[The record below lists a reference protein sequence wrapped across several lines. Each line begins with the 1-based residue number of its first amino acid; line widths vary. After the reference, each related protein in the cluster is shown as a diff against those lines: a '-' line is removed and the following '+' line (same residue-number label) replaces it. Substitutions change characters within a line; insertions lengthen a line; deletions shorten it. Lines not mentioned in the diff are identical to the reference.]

1 MNTSSRTKG
10 AAFLILL
17 ALAGSACSSKADE
30 VRNVVVT
37 QAPTTVAT
45 STTTAG
51 QTSTVSSLSTRLEAL
66 RSELTKANRTQEA
79 ASLSS
84 AKDACGSLAVVA
96 KMLSSEASFGQ
107 AGIIQALSRSYQA
120 ALLLSGK
127 TASCGGTRSAAPEYA
142 AMQVLSDSSTGFSF
156 NLTPA
161 APTFALDRT
170 ALKTQSKPYSSMKG
184 APLRPFSAGSLAS
197 GEIGWP
203 GRADYSTVIAVPV
216 GSKPTITLT
225 ESSSAKLTDVL
236 LAATQPQPADADIAG
251 QDANDPLYSDKLTV
265 IADPGSWLKG
275 RPPYCP
281 VPGGCGELALIGKS
295 HGMTL
300 YSISVPTIRYNA
312 ATRELV
318 LVGLVKVNVSF
329 GANTGEFSDAK
340 NAGSMY
346 DRGTGAIAS
355 MVANPT
361 AVKKWQ
367 APKVAQTNV
376 TPCGPELLIVT
387 PKALI
392 AQAEQLKTA
401 KRAAGYITQIYETS
415 LIAGLP
421 TYSDELKMYITK
433 LANTDCAI
441 KLSYV
446 ILLGDS
452 NYIPA
457 ATYYSKW
464 VKDSYAE
471 HDIVSDGV
479 IKTDAPYA
487 ITDFDTF
494 PDLFIGRLP
503 AATVTE
509 AQTMVDKTIAYQNT
523 PSSDPAFYKNATV
536 TGYFQLPL
544 DDDKNITSYTND
556 ARGFSKTANT
566 IADALSSKYTVGR
579 VLTALDEAIP
589 TTYWDG
595 TAVPSDM
602 RKPTQPWTGTG
613 TDLKNAFN
621 AGRFFA
627 LHRDHGGT
635 ESVSHPSFTSSEA
648 MALTNKDK
656 QGLVLLIDC
665 LAGNFAHTSKTAVA
679 EAFLKNSKGGAV
691 AVIASAEISPS
702 GENNNL
708 TYGLVDSFYPALPG
722 SLAISSNTMGEIL
735 FWGKLYQRANAGVP
749 NLLLEPF
756 ITETYLYNL
765 LGDPT
770 LVMRKRT
777 PAMVS
782 LSTTLSM
789 GTVTLN
795 VGGAAASASSVYNP
809 PFIGSSSVYT
819 VFQGDTPVLR
829 GAGSTIK
836 GLKAGSYTVVLETP
850 EESAVTAEFK
860 L

>member
-1 MNTSSRTKG
+1 
-10 AAFLILL
+10 
-17 ALAGSACSSKADE
+17 
-30 VRNVVVT
+30 
-37 QAPTTVAT
+37 
-45 STTTAG
+45 
-51 QTSTVSSLSTRLEAL
+51 
-66 RSELTKANRTQEA
+66 
-79 ASLSS
+79 
-84 AKDACGSLAVVA
+84 
-96 KMLSSEASFGQ
+96 MLSSDASFGQ
-107 AGIIQALSRSYQA
+107 AGVIQALSRSYQA

-142 AMQVLSDSSTGFSF
+142 AMQVLSDSSAGFSF

-203 GRADYSTVIAVPV
+203 GHADYNTVIAVPV

-225 ESSSAKLTDVL
+225 ESSSAKMTDVL

-318 LVGLVKVNVSF
+318 LVGLVKVDVSF

-340 NAGSMY
+340 NAGGVF

-376 TPCGPELLIVT
+376 SPCGPELLIVT
-387 PKALI
+387 PKELI

-401 KRAAGYITQIYETS
+401 KRAAGYITEVYDTS
-415 LIAGLP
+415 VISGFS
-421 TYSDELKMYITK
+421 TYSDLLKTYITLK
-433 LANTDCAI
+433 ANTDCAV

-446 ILLGDS
+446 LLLGDS

-457 ATYYSKW
+457 AMYGSRW

-471 HDIVSDGV
+471 YGISSDGV

-487 ITDFDTF
+487 ITDGDEF

-503 AATVTE
+503 AATVAE
-509 AQTMVDKTIAYQNT
+509 AQTMVDKTIAYQST

-544 DDDKNITSYTND
+544 DDDKNITSYTQD

-602 RKPTQPWTGTG
+602 RKPTQPWTGTQA
-613 TDLKNAFN
+613 DLISAFN

-627 LHRDHGGT
+627 LHRDHGST
-635 ESVSHPSFTSSEA
+635 ESVSNPSLTRWNVADF
-648 MALTNKDK
+648 TNKDK

-679 EAFLKNSKGGAV
+679 EAFLKSSKGGAV
-691 AVIASAEISPS
+691 AVIAAAEVSPS
-702 GENNNL
+702 GENNVL
-708 TYGLVDSFYPALPG
+708 AYGLVDSFHQTVDT
-722 SLAISSNTMGEIL
+722 AINVQAKTMGEIL
-735 FWGKLYQRANAGVP
+735 YSGKLYQRAYAGTETL
-749 NLLLEPF
+749 NEPYV
-756 ITETYLYNL
+756 TETYLYNL

-770 LVMRKRT
+770 LVMRKRM
-777 PAMVS
+777 PAG
-782 LSTTLSM
+782 LAFSTAVSM

-795 VGGAAASASSVYNP
+795 LGGAVAPA
-809 PFIGSSSVYT
+809 SSVYT
-819 VFQGDTPVLR
+819 VFQGGTPVLR
-829 GAGSTIK
+829 GSGSAIK
-836 GLKAGSYTVVLETP
+836 GLKAGTYTVVIETP
-850 EESAVTAEFK
+850 DESAVMAEFK

>member
-1 MNTSSRTKG
+1 MVKHCRLGELMNTSNRAKS
-10 AAFLILL
+10 ASLLIVL
-17 ALAGSACSSKADE
+17 ALAGNACSSNTDE

-37 QAPTTVAT
+37 QT
-45 STTTAG
+45 STTGAT
-51 QTSTVSSLSTRLEAL
+51 QTSTVTSLSTRLEAL
-66 RSELTKANRTQEA
+66 RAELTKANRTQEA

-84 AKDACGSLAVVA
+84 AKDACGSLATVS
-96 KMLSSEASFGQ
+96 KTLSSDASFGQ
-107 AGIIQALSRSYQA
+107 AGTIQALSRSYQA
-120 ALLLSGK
+120 GLLLSGK
-127 TASCGGTRSAAPEYA
+127 TALCGGTRSAAPEYA
-142 AMQVLSDSSTGFSF
+142 AMQVISDSSAGFSF

-170 ALKTQSKPYSSMKG
+170 ALKTQSKPYSTLKG
-184 APLRPFSAGSLAS
+184 APLRPFSAGSLSS
-197 GEIGWP
+197 GEIGQP
-203 GRADYSTVIAVPV
+203 GRADYNTVIAVPV

-225 ESSSAKLTDVL
+225 ETSSVKMTDVL
-236 LAATQPQPADADIAG
+236 LAATQRQPADVDIAG
-251 QDANDPLYSDKLTV
+251 QDVNDPLYSDKPTV
-265 IADPGSWLKG
+265 IAKDAYTTATQLDRPSGSVTL
-275 RPPYCP
+275 
-281 VPGGCGELALIGKS
+281 LGKS

-312 ATRELV
+312 ATREIV
-318 LVGLVKVNVSF
+318 LAGIVKVDVSF

-340 NAGSMY
+340 NAGSMF
-346 DRGTGAIAS
+346 DRGTGAVAS

-376 TPCGPELLIVT
+376 MPCGPELLIVT
-387 PKALI
+387 PKELI

-401 KRAAGYITQIYETS
+401 KRAAGYITEVYDTS
-415 LIAGLP
+415 VLAGFP
-421 TYSDELKMYITK
+421 TSYSDLLKTYITLK
-433 LANTDCAI
+433 ANTDCAI

-446 ILLGDS
+446 LLLGDS

-457 ATYYSKW
+457 ASYGSKW

-471 HDIVSDGV
+471 YDISSDGV

-487 ITDFDTF
+487 ITDGDSF

-503 AATVTE
+503 AATVAE

-523 PSSDPAFYKNATV
+523 PSSDSAFYKNATV

-544 DDDKNITSYTND
+544 DADKNVTSYTND

-602 RKPTQPWTGTG
+602 RKPTQPWTGTQA
-613 TDLKNAFN
+613 DLISAFN

-627 LHRDHGGT
+627 LHRDHGST
-635 ESVSHPSFTSSEA
+635 ESVSNPSFTRWNA
-648 MALTNKDK
+648 ADLTNKDK

-679 EAFLKNSKGGAV
+679 EAFLKSSKGGAV
-691 AVIASAEISPS
+691 AVIAAAEVSPS
-702 GENNNL
+702 DENNNL
-708 TYGLVDSFYPALPG
+708 AYGLVDSFYPALPG

-735 FWGKLYQRANAGVP
+735 FWGKIYQRMNAGFP

-770 LVMRKRT
+770 LVMRKHM
-777 PAMVS
+777 PAG
-782 LSTTLSM
+782 LAFSTAVSM

-795 VGGAAASASSVYNP
+795 VGGAAAAASS
-809 PFIGSSSVYT
+809 IYT
-819 VFQGDTPVLR
+819 VFKGDTPVLR
-829 GAGSTIK
+829 GSGSTIK
-836 GLKAGSYTVVLETP
+836 GLKAGSYTVIIETP
-850 EESAVTAEFK
+850 EESASVAEFK

>member
-1 MNTSSRTKG
+1 MTTSSRAKS
-10 AAFLILL
+10 ASILIVL
-17 ALAGSACSSKADE
+17 ALAGSACSSQTDE

-37 QAPTTVAT
+37 QASTTVAT
-45 STTTAG
+45 STTTAS
-51 QTSTVSSLSTRLEAL
+51 QTSTSSLSTRLEAL
-66 RSELTKANRTQEA
+66 QAELSKANRTQEA

-84 AKDACGSLAVVA
+84 AKDACGSLALVT
-96 KMLSSEASFGQ
+96 KMLSSDASFGQ
-107 AGIIQALSRSYQA
+107 AGMIQALSRSYQA

-127 TASCGGTRSAAPEYA
+127 TAACGGTRSAAPEYA
-142 AMQVLSDSSTGFSF
+142 AMQVLSDSSAGFSF

-170 ALKTQSKPYSSMKG
+170 ALKAQSKPYSSMKG

-203 GRADYSTVIAVPV
+203 GRADYKTVIAVPV

-236 LAATQPQPADADIAG
+236 LAATQPQAADADIAG
-251 QDANDPLYSDKLTV
+251 QDANDPLYSDKPTM
-265 IADPGSWLKG
+265 IADPGDVLKG

-281 VPGGCGELALIGKS
+281 VPGGCGELTLVGKS

-318 LVGLVKVNVSF
+318 LVGLVKVDVSF
-329 GANTGEFSDAK
+329 GANAGEFSDAK
-340 NAGSMY
+340 NAGGVF

-355 MVANPT
+355 MVSNPA
-361 AVKKWQ
+361 AVKKWR

-387 PKALI
+387 PKELI

-401 KRAAGYITQIYETS
+401 KRAAGYITEVYDTS
-415 LIAGLP
+415 VLAGFP
-421 TYSDELKMYITK
+421 TSYSDLLKTYITLK
-433 LANTDCAI
+433 ANTDCAI

-457 ATYYSKW
+457 ASYGSKW

-471 HDIVSDGV
+471 YDISSDGV
-479 IKTDAPYA
+479 IKTDTPYA
-487 ITDFDTF
+487 ITDGDDF

-503 AATVTE
+503 AATVAE
-509 AQTMVDKTIAYQNT
+509 AQTMVDKTLAYQNT
-523 PSSDPAFYKNATV
+523 PSSDPVFYKNATV

-579 VLTALDEAIP
+579 VLTALDEATP
-589 TTYWDG
+589 TLYWDG

-602 RKPTQPWTGTG
+602 RKPTQPWAGTG

-621 AGRFFA
+621 DGRFFA

-635 ESVSHPSFTSSEA
+635 ESVSHPSFTASDA

-665 LAGNFAHTSKTAVA
+665 LAGNFAHTSKTAVS

-702 GENNNL
+702 DENNIL

-722 SLAISSNTMGEIL
+722 SLSIAANTMGEIL
-735 FWGKLYQRANAGVP
+735 FSGKIYQRVVAITTLMAVP
-749 NLLLEPF
+749 GSPTEPF

-770 LVMRKRT
+770 LVMRKRI
-777 PAMVS
+777 PAGLAFSTAVS
-782 LSTTLSM
+782 R

-795 VGGAAASASSVYNP
+795 LGGAAASASS
-809 PFIGSSSVYT
+809 IYT

-829 GAGSTIK
+829 GSGSTIK
-836 GLKAGSYTVVLETP
+836 GLKAGSYTVVIETP
-850 EESAVTAEFK
+850 EESASVAAFK

>member
-1 MNTSSRTKG
+1 MTTSSRVKS
-10 AAFLILL
+10 ASLLIVL

-45 STTTAG
+45 STTTAS
-51 QTSTVSSLSTRLEAL
+51 QTSTASSLSTRLEAL
-66 RSELTKANRTQEA
+66 HAELQKANRTQEA
-79 ASLSS
+79 ASLAS
-84 AKDACGSLAVVA
+84 AKDACGSLAAVS
-96 KMLSSEASFGQ
+96 KLLSSDASFGQ
-107 AGIIQALSRSYQA
+107 GGVIQALSRSYQA
-120 ALLLSGK
+120 GLLLSGQ
-127 TASCGGTRSAAPEYA
+127 TASCGGARSVAPESAAT
-142 AMQVLSDSSTGFSF
+142 QVISDSAAGFSF

-170 ALKTQSKPYSSMKG
+170 ALKAQSKPYSTLKG
-184 APLRPFSAGSLAS
+184 APLRVFSAGSLSS
-197 GEIGWP
+197 GVVGQP
-203 GRADYSTVIAVPV
+203 GHADYNTVVAVPL

-225 ESSSAKLTDVL
+225 ESSSVKMSDVL
-236 LAATQPQPADADIAG
+236 VAATQPQPADADVATQG
-251 QDANDPLYSDKLTV
+251 ANDPLYSDKPTV
-265 IADPGSWLKG
+265 IAQDAYKTATPLDRPSGSVTL
-275 RPPYCP
+275 
-281 VPGGCGELALIGKS
+281 LGKS

-318 LVGLVKVNVSF
+318 LTGLVKVDVSF
-329 GANTGEFSDAK
+329 GANSGEFSDYK
-340 NAGSMY
+340 NAGGIF
-346 DRGTGAIAS
+346 DRGTTAIAS

-387 PKALI
+387 PKELV

-401 KRAAGYITQIYETS
+401 KRAAGYVTEVYETS
-415 LIAGLP
+415 VIAGFS
-421 TYSDELKMYITK
+421 TYSDLLKQYITYK
-433 LANTDCAI
+433 ATSDCAI

-446 ILLGDS
+446 LLLGDT

-457 ATYYSKW
+457 ASYGSKW

-487 ITDFDTF
+487 ITDGDTF

-503 AATVTE
+503 AANAVE
-509 AQTMVDKTIAYQNT
+509 AQTMVDKTLAYQNT
-523 PSSDPAFYKNATV
+523 PSSSPAFYKNAAV
-536 TGYFQLPL
+536 TGYFQLPV

-566 IADALSSKYTVGR
+566 IADALMSKYTVDR
-579 VLTALDEAIP
+579 VLTADARAMPEM
-589 TTYWDG
+589 YWDG
-595 TAVPSDM
+595 TVIPSNM
-602 RKPTQPWTGTG
+602 RKPTQPWAGTG
-613 TDLKNAFN
+613 TDLKNALN
-621 AGRFFA
+621 EGRFFA

-635 ESVSHPSFTSSEA
+635 DSVSNPSFSASDA
-648 MALTNKDK
+648 LALTNKDK

-665 LAGNFAHTSKTAVA
+665 LAGNFAHTSKTAVS
-679 EAFLKNSKGGAV
+679 EAFLKNNKGGAV
-691 AVIASAEISPS
+691 AVIAAAEISPS
-702 GENNNL
+702 DENNNIA
-708 TYGLVDSFYPALPG
+708 YGLVDSFYPALPG

-735 FWGKLYQRANAGVP
+735 FWGKMYQRANAGYP
-749 NLLLEPF
+749 NIMLEPY

-770 LVMRKRT
+770 LVMRKHM
-777 PAMVS
+777 PAGLAFSTAVS
-782 LSTTLSM
+782 V

-795 VGGAAASASSVYNP
+795 LGGAAASASS
-809 PFIGSSSVYT
+809 IYT

-829 GAGSTIK
+829 GSGSTIK
-836 GLKAGSYTVVLETP
+836 GLKAGSYTVVIETP
-850 EESAVTAEFK
+850 EESAVIAEFK

>member
-1 MNTSSRTKG
+1 MTTAKRASL
-10 AAFLILL
+10 FIVL
-17 ALAGSACSSKADE
+17 ALSASACTSNTDE

-37 QAPTTVAT
+37 QAPTTVVS

-51 QTSTVSSLSTRLEAL
+51 QYSSTSSLSARLEAL
-66 RSELTKANRTQEA
+66 RSELTKANRTPEA

-84 AKDACGSLAVVA
+84 AKDACGSLTAVS
-96 KMLSSEASFGQ
+96 KLLSTDASFGQ
-107 AGIIQALSRSYQA
+107 GGVIQALSRSYQA

-127 TASCGGTRSAAPEYA
+127 TASCGGTRSAAPESA
-142 AMQVLSDSSTGFSF
+142 AMQVISDTSAGFSF

-161 APTFALDRT
+161 APTFTLDRT

-203 GRADYSTVIAVPV
+203 GRADYNTVIAVPV

-225 ESSSAKLTDVL
+225 ESSSAKMTDVL

-318 LVGLVKVNVSF
+318 LVGLVKVDVSF

-340 NAGSMY
+340 NAGGVF

-376 TPCGPELLIVT
+376 SPCGPELLIVT
-387 PKALI
+387 PKELI

-401 KRAAGYITQIYETS
+401 KRAAGYITEVYDTS
-415 LIAGLP
+415 VISGFS
-421 TYSDELKMYITK
+421 TYSDLLKTYITLK
-433 LANTDCAI
+433 ANTDCAV

-446 ILLGDS
+446 LLLGDS

-457 ATYYSKW
+457 AMYGSRW

-471 HDIVSDGV
+471 YGISSDGV

-487 ITDFDTF
+487 ITDGDEF

-503 AATVTE
+503 AATVAE
-509 AQTMVDKTIAYQNT
+509 AQTMVDKTIAYQST

-544 DDDKNITSYTND
+544 DDDKNITSYTQD

-602 RKPTQPWTGTG
+602 RKPTQPWTGTQA
-613 TDLKNAFN
+613 DLISAFN

-627 LHRDHGGT
+627 LHRDHGST
-635 ESVSHPSFTSSEA
+635 ESVSNPSLTRWNVADF
-648 MALTNKDK
+648 TNKDK

-679 EAFLKNSKGGAV
+679 EAFLKSSKGGAV
-691 AVIASAEISPS
+691 AVIAAAEVSPS
-702 GENNNL
+702 GENNVL
-708 TYGLVDSFYPALPG
+708 AYGLVDSFHQTVDT
-722 SLAISSNTMGEIL
+722 AINVQAKTMGEIL
-735 FWGKLYQRANAGVP
+735 YSGKLYQRAYAGTETL
-749 NLLLEPF
+749 NEPYV
-756 ITETYLYNL
+756 TETYLYNL

-770 LVMRKRT
+770 LVMRKRM
-777 PAMVS
+777 PAG
-782 LSTTLSM
+782 LAFSTAVSM

-795 VGGAAASASSVYNP
+795 LGGAVAPA
-809 PFIGSSSVYT
+809 SSVYT
-819 VFQGDTPVLR
+819 VFQGGTPVLR
-829 GAGSTIK
+829 GSGSAIK
-836 GLKAGSYTVVLETP
+836 GLKAGTYTVVIETP
-850 EESAVTAEFK
+850 DESAVMAEFK

>member
-1 MNTSSRTKG
+1 MTTSSRAKS
-10 AAFLILL
+10 ASLLIVL
-17 ALAGSACSSKADE
+17 ALAGSACSSKTDE

-37 QAPTTVAT
+37 QASTTVAT
-45 STTTAG
+45 STTTAP

-66 RSELTKANRTQEA
+66 QAELSKANRTQEA

-84 AKDACGSLAVVA
+84 AKDACGSLAAVS
-96 KMLSSEASFGQ
+96 KMLSSDASFGQ
-107 AGIIQALSRSYQA
+107 AGVIQALSRSYQA

-127 TASCGGTRSAAPEYA
+127 TAACGGTRQAAPEYA
-142 AMQVLSDSSTGFSF
+142 AMQVLSDSSAGFSF

-170 ALKTQSKPYSSMKG
+170 ALKAQSKPYSTLKG
-184 APLRPFSAGSLAS
+184 APLRPFSAGAQAS
-197 GEIGWP
+197 GVVGQP
-203 GRADYSTVIAVPV
+203 GRADYSTVIAVPL

-225 ESSSAKLTDVL
+225 ESSSAKMTDVL
-236 LAATQPQPADADIAG
+236 LAATQPQPADADVAG
-251 QDANDPLYSDKLTV
+251 QENDPLYSDKLTV
-265 IADPGSWLKG
+265 VALDSYKTATQLGSPSGSVTL
-275 RPPYCP
+275 
-281 VPGGCGELALIGKS
+281 LGKS

-312 ATRELV
+312 ATREIV
-318 LVGLVKVNVSF
+318 LSGLVKVDVSF
-329 GANTGEFSDAK
+329 GANSGEFSDSK
-340 NAGSMY
+340 NAGGIF
-346 DRGTGAIAS
+346 DRGTSSIAS

-387 PKALI
+387 PKELV

-401 KRAAGYITQIYETS
+401 KRAAGYVTEVYETS
-415 LIAGLP
+415 VIAGFS
-421 TYSDELKMYITK
+421 TYSDLLKQYITYK
-433 LANTDCAI
+433 ATSDCAI

-446 ILLGDS
+446 LLLGDS

-457 ATYYSKW
+457 ASYGSKW

-487 ITDFDTF
+487 ITDGDTF

-503 AATVTE
+503 AANAVE
-509 AQTMVDKTIAYQNT
+509 AQTMVDKTLAYQNT
-523 PSSDPAFYKNATV
+523 PSSSPAFYKNAAV
-536 TGYFQLPL
+536 TGYFQLPV

-566 IADALSSKYTVGR
+566 IADALMSKYTVDR
-579 VLTALDEAIP
+579 VLTADARAMPEM
-589 TTYWDG
+589 YWDG
-595 TAVPSDM
+595 TAIPSNM
-602 RKPTQPWTGTG
+602 RKPAQPWAGTG
-613 TDLKNAFN
+613 TDLKNALN
-621 AGRFFA
+621 DGRFFA

-635 ESVSHPSFTSSEA
+635 DSVSNPSFSASDA
-648 MALTNKDK
+648 LALTNKDK

-665 LAGNFAHTSKTAVA
+665 LAGNFAHTSKTAVS
-679 EAFLKNSKGGAV
+679 EAFLKNNKGGAV
-691 AVIASAEISPS
+691 AVIAAAEISPS
-702 GENNNL
+702 DENNNIA
-708 TYGLVDSFYPALPG
+708 YGLVDSFYPALPG

-735 FWGKLYQRANAGVP
+735 FWGKMYQRANAGYP
-749 NLLLEPF
+749 NLLLEPY

-770 LVMRKRT
+770 LVMRKRM
-777 PAMVS
+777 PAG
-782 LSTTLSM
+782 LAFSTAVSM

-795 VGGAAASASSVYNP
+795 LGGTAASASS
-809 PFIGSSSVYT
+809 IYT

-829 GAGSTIK
+829 GSGSTIK
-836 GLKAGSYTVVLETP
+836 GLKAGSYTVVIETP
-850 EESAVTAEFK
+850 EESASGAAFK

>member
-17 ALAGSACSSKADE
+17 SLAGSACSSKTDE

-37 QAPTTVAT
+37 QAPTTAAKPAT
-45 STTTAG
+45 TSS
-51 QTSTVSSLSTRLEAL
+51 QTSPTSSLSTRLEAL
-66 RSELTKANRTQEA
+66 QAGLTKADRTQEA

-107 AGIIQALSRSYQA
+107 AGMIQALSRSYQA

-197 GEIGWP
+197 GVVGQP
-203 GRADYSTVIAVPV
+203 GRADYNTVIAVPV
-216 GSKPTITLT
+216 GSKPTVTLT

-236 LAATQPQPADADIAG
+236 LAATQPQPADADVAG
-251 QDANDPLYSDKLTV
+251 QDVNDPLYSDKLTV
-265 IADPGSWLKG
+265 VGSDAYKTATPLD
-275 RPPYCP
+275 RPTGS
-281 VPGGCGELALIGKS
+281 VTLLGKS

-312 ATRELV
+312 AAREIV
-318 LVGLVKVNVSF
+318 LTGLVKVDVSF
-329 GANTGEFSDAK
+329 GTNSGEFSDSK
-340 NAGSMY
+340 NAGGVF

-387 PKALI
+387 PKELI

-401 KRAAGYITQIYETS
+401 KRAAGYITEVYDTS
-415 LIAGLP
+415 VISGFS
-421 TYSDELKMYITK
+421 TYSDLLKTYITLK
-433 LANTDCAI
+433 ANTDCAV

-446 ILLGDS
+446 LLLGDS

-457 ATYYSKW
+457 ATYGSTW

-471 HDIVSDGV
+471 HDISSDGV
-479 IKTDAPYA
+479 IETDTPYA
-487 ITDFDTF
+487 ITDGDSF

-503 AATVTE
+503 AANPIE

-523 PSSDPAFYKNATV
+523 PSSSPAFYKNAAV
-536 TGYFQLPL
+536 TGYFQLPV
-544 DDDKNITSYTND
+544 DEDKNVTSYTND

-566 IADALSSKYTVGR
+566 IADALSRKYTVDR
-579 VLTALDEAIP
+579 VLTADSSATPEM
-589 TTYWDG
+589 YWDG
-595 TAVPSDM
+595 TAIPSNM

-621 AGRFFA
+621 DGRFFA
-627 LHRDHGGT
+627 MHRDHGGT
-635 ESVSHPSFTSSEA
+635 ESVSHPSFTSSDA

-656 QGLVLLIDC
+656 QGLVMLIDC
-665 LAGNFAHTSKTAVA
+665 LAGNFAHTSKTAVS
-679 EAFLKNSKGGAV
+679 EAFLKNNKGGAV

-702 GENNNL
+702 DENNIL
-708 TYGLVDSFYPALPG
+708 AYGLVGSFYPVLP
-722 SLAISSNTMGEIL
+722 SQTSVPSHTMGEIL
-735 FWGKLYQRANAGVP
+735 HWGKLYQRINAMISYGSAP
-749 NLLLEPF
+749 MPTEPYVS
-756 ITETYLYNL
+756 ETYLYNL

-770 LVMRKRT
+770 LVMRKRM
-777 PAMVS
+777 PAG
-782 LSTTLSM
+782 LAFSTAVSM
-789 GTVTLN
+789 GAVTLN
-795 VGGAAASASSVYNP
+795 VGGAAAPA
-809 PFIGSSSVYT
+809 SSVYT

-836 GLKAGSYTVVLETP
+836 GLRAGSYTVVLETP
-850 EESAVTAEFK
+850 EESAVIAEFK